1 MAQYN
6 ISSRIILL
14 NDTKANWDIKADKFV
29 LLKGEIGIES
39 DTKKFKIGDGVSTWA
54 ELDYSSGGTD
64 SGDVT
69 IPTKLADLLDDE
81 THRTVTDEEK
91 TTWNNK
97 LSAIPSDYKTKTEND
112 GLYQPKGN
120 YLTSYTETDPTV
132 PNWAKQ
138 ATKPSYTANE
148 VGALPNT
155 TSTLPNPH
163 SLTIK
168 QNGETKGTYNG
179 SSAVEI
185 DLEAGGDSGTTT
197 IEQLW
202 LASGNYDS
210 STGTK
215 TLSSPYT
222 NYKFIILVWGS
233 SGFGCYQTTIVPVN
247 YINTLEL
254 SNRWGTNFSGTS
266 TLRTCYGRFTSTTQ
280 FYVDSANNAGLK
292 AIIGIK

>member
-14 NDTKANWDIKADKFV
+14 NDTKANWDIKGDKFV
-29 LLKGEIGIES
+29 LLKCEIGIES

-54 ELDYSSGGTD
+54 ELEYAGGG

-69 IPTKLADLLDDE
+69 IPTKLADLLADE
-81 THRTVTDEEK
+81 THRTVTDAEK
-91 TTWNNK
+91 ITWNNK
-97 LSAIPSDYKTKTEND
+97 LD
-112 GLYQPKGN
+112 
-120 YLTSYTETDPTV
+120 SYTETDPTV
-132 PNWAKQ
+132 PAWAKEP
-138 ATKPSYTANE
+138 TKPSYTASE

-155 TSTLPNPH
+155 TNTLPNPH

-168 QNGETKGTYNG
+168 QNGETKGTYDG
-179 SSAVEI
+179 SSTVEI
-185 DLEAGGDSGTTT
+185 NLQSSGGGSGTVTR
-197 IEQLW
+197 ELLW
-202 LASGNYDS
+202 VSSAEAYDT

-222 NYKFIILVWGS
+222 NYNLIILIWGS
-233 SGFGCYQTTIVPVN
+233 SGFGCYQTSIIPTNMIDSFG
-247 YINTLEL
+247 L